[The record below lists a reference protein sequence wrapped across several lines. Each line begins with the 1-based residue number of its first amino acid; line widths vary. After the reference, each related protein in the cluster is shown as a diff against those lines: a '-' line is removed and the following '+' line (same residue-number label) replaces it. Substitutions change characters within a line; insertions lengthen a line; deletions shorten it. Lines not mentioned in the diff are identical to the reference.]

1 MHFRFSSFYKRDT
14 VFAFSQERNG
24 MKLFE
29 LRTGKPLNIDN
40 PLEFEVDK
48 IDSYIDSYD
57 LLPTYDAP
65 LVSARFKSIFSDL
78 ADDIQFVNARI
89 IDKKN
94 NINDSFYYANIL
106 NVLPIMDK
114 NRSIIEMEKYGNEAF
129 LNIKKLY
136 LIEGSLKGHSIV
148 RMEEDDSYIMVT
160 EDFKKRCENAKLKGR
175 HFREEGYSIYTD
187 LD

>member
-1 MHFRFSSFYKRDT
+1 MYFEFSAFYKRDAA
-14 VFAFSQERNG
+14 FMFSQERNG

-29 LRTGKPLNIDN
+29 LRTGQPLNIDK

-48 IDSYIDSYD
+48 IDSYMKSYD

-65 LVSARFKSIFSDL
+65 LVSARFKDIFSDL

-89 IDKKN
+89 IDEKN
-94 NINDSFYYANIL
+94 NTNDNFYYMNIL

-114 NRSIIEMEKYGNEAF
+114 TKSVVEIEKTVRATYI
-129 LNIKKLY
+129 NIKKLY
-136 LIEGSLKGHSIV
+136 VIEGSLKEHSIV

-160 EDFKKRCENAKLKGR
+160 EEFKKRCEDAKLKGL
-175 HFREEGYSIYTD
+175 HFTEEGNSIYTD